1 MQRFSKKRQAVLDCV
16 LSTRTH
22 PTAEWVHEH
31 LKDAYPDMS
40 LATVY
45 RNLGQLRDAGL
56 IQSIGI
62 VNGEERYD
70 GVTDGH
76 PHAVCS
82 VCGRIIDIPP
92 IDIPPI
98 AVEEIRKKTGFTVSG
113 TNLRF
118 SGVCSACFDKTKME
132 EKE

>member
-118 SGVCSACFDKTKME
+118 SGVCSACFDKNKLE
-132 EKE
+132 EQE

>member
-16 LSTRTH
+16 LSTRAH
-22 PTAEWVHEH
+22 PTAEWVYEH

-45 RNLGQLRDAGL
+45 RNLGQLRDAG
-56 IQSIGI
+56 IIRSIGV

-92 IDIPPI
+92 IDIPPV

-118 SGVCSACFDKTKME
+118 NGVCSACFDKNKLE
-132 EKE
+132 EQE